1 MRVLFVQTPSVEAA
15 TSERVYPI
23 GIVTL
28 AGIIVDKGHEAR
40 LLDMNLEPDGFGALK
55 AALLDYS
62 PDVVAFSLRNIDPLA
77 NKNTSLVIPF
87 IAAVKMAGALMPK
100 AKLVA
105 GGTGFSLFAKRL
117 MLELPELDY
126 GIRGEAEEG
135 FPSLLADID
144 TPTGISGLCHRD
156 NGEVLLNPVAE
167 GRDMS
172 LYTHPPRDLLDPARY
187 LSINSFVPA
196 MGIETKRGCPLA
208 CSYCVYPVLQ
218 GRSQRMRNPSDV
230 VSEMEVLHKEY
241 GIERFHF
248 TDPVINLPAEHLDQ
262 ICSELLKRK
271 LKLKWDG
278 FMREDRLT
286 KNSVALYERAGCE
299 CFSFSPDGMSGHAMR
314 VLKKGLSIEQVLKAA
329 QMVAETGTL
338 GVYHFMV
345 NVPGENEDTVE
356 ESIATLEKLYNIH
369 ARSKNL
375 GTVVLNNIRILP
387 GTVIEAEALKDG
399 TITKETDLLYP
410 VYYNPAPYDALRYR
424 LETIHT
430 VKNLFMWHEVKNK

>member
-1 MRVLFVQTPSVEAA
+1 MRVLFVQTPSVEGAS
-15 TSERVYPI
+15 SERVYPI

-28 AGIIVDKGHEAR
+28 AGAILDKGHEAS
-40 LLDMNLEPDGFGALK
+40 LLDMNLEPDGFSALK

-87 IAAVKMAGALMPK
+87 IAAVKMANSLAPK

-135 FPSLLADID
+135 FPALLDSID
-144 TPTGISGLCHRD
+144 SPANIAGLCYRK
-156 NGEVLLNPVAE
+156 NGGVLLEPVSD
-167 GRDMS
+167 GRDMNI
-172 LYTHPPRDLLDPARY
+172 YTPPQRDLLDPARY

-196 MGIETKRGCPLA
+196 MGLETKRGCPLA
-208 CSYCVYPVLQ
+208 CSYCVYPELQ
-218 GRSQRMRNPSDV
+218 GRTQRMRNPSDV

-241 GIERFHF
+241 GVERFHF
-248 TDPVINLPAEHLDQ
+248 TDPVINLPAEHLDG
-262 ICSELLKRK
+262 ICNELLKRK
-271 LKLKWDG
+271 LKIKWDG

-286 KNSVALYERAGCE
+286 KKSVALYERAGCE
-299 CFSFSPDGMSGHAMR
+299 CFSFSPDGLSEHAMR
-314 VLKKGLSIEQVLKAA
+314 VLKKGLSIEQVIRAA
-329 QMVAETGTL
+329 EMVSETGTL

-345 NVPGENEDTVE
+345 NVPGENSDTVN
-356 ESIATLEKLYNIH
+356 ESTATLERLYNIH

-375 GTVVLNNIRILP
+375 GTLVLNNIRILP
-387 GTVIEAEALKDG
+387 GTDIEAEALKDG
-399 TITKETDLLYP
+399 TITNETDLLYP
-410 VYYNPAPYDALRYR
+410 VYYNPAPYDALRYK

-430 VKNLFMWHEVKNK
+430 VKNLFMWHEVDQ

>member
-1 MRVLFVQTPSVEAA
+1 MRVLFVQTPSVEGAS
-15 TSERVYPI
+15 SERVYPI

-28 AGIIVDKGHEAR
+28 AGAILDKGHEAS
-40 LLDMNLEPDGFGALK
+40 LLDMNLEPDGFSALK

-87 IAAVKMAGALMPK
+87 IAAVKMANSLAPK

-135 FPSLLADID
+135 FPALLDSID
-144 TPTGISGLCHRD
+144 SPANIAGLCYRK
-156 NGEVLLNPVAE
+156 NGGVLLEPVSD
-167 GRDMS
+167 GRDMNI
-172 LYTHPPRDLLDPARY
+172 YTPPQRDLLDPARY

-196 MGIETKRGCPLA
+196 MGLETKRGCPLA
-208 CSYCVYPVLQ
+208 CSYCVYPELQ
-218 GRSQRMRNPSDV
+218 GRTQRMRNPSDV

-241 GIERFHF
+241 GVERFHF
-248 TDPVINLPAEHLDQ
+248 TDPVINLPAEHLDG
-262 ICSELLKRK
+262 ICNELLKRK
-271 LKLKWDG
+271 LKIKWDG

-286 KNSVALYERAGCE
+286 KKSVALYERAGCE
-299 CFSFSPDGMSGHAMR
+299 CFSFSPDGLSEHAMR
-314 VLKKGLSIEQVLKAA
+314 VLKKGLSIEQVIRAA
-329 QMVAETGTL
+329 EMVSETGTL

-345 NVPGENEDTVE
+345 HVPGENSDTVN
-356 ESIATLEKLYNIH
+356 ESTATLERLYNIH

-375 GTVVLNNIRILP
+375 GTLVLNNIRILP
-387 GTVIEAEALKDG
+387 GTDIEAEALKDG
-399 TITKETDLLYP
+399 TITNETDLLYP
-410 VYYNPAPYDALRYR
+410 VYYNPAPYDALRYK

-430 VKNLFMWHEVKNK
+430 VKNLFMWHEVDQ

>member
-1 MRVLFVQTPSVEAA
+1 MRVLFVQTPSVEGA
-15 TSERVYPI
+15 SSQRVYPI

-28 AGIIVDKGHEAR
+28 AGAIMDKGHEAS

-55 AALLDYS
+55 AALLEYS

-87 IAAVKMAGALMPK
+87 IAAVKMAKALAPK

-135 FPSLLADID
+135 FPALLDNID
-144 TPTGISGLCHRD
+144 SPVNIAGLCHRK
-156 NGEVLLNPVAE
+156 NGEVLLEPVAE
-167 GRDMS
+167 GIDMNS
-172 LYTHPPRDLLDPARY
+172 YTPPPRDLLDPARY

-196 MGIETKRGCPLA
+196 MGIETKRGCPLGCA
-208 CSYCVYPVLQ
+208 YCVYPALQ
-218 GRSQRMRNPSDV
+218 GRTHRMRNPADV
-230 VSEMEVLHKEY
+230 VNEMEVLYKEY
-241 GIERFHF
+241 GVERFHF
-248 TDPVINLPAEHLDQ
+248 TDPVINLPAEHLDE
-262 ICSELLKRK
+262 ICKELIKRK
-271 LKLKWDG
+271 LSIKWDG

-286 KNSVALYERAGCE
+286 KKSVALYERAGCE
-299 CFSFSPDGMSGHAMR
+299 CFSFSPDGLSEHAMR
-314 VLKKGLSIEQVLKAA
+314 VLKKGLSIEQVIRAA
-329 QMVAETGTL
+329 EMVSETGTL

-345 NVPGENEDTVE
+345 NVPGENSDTVD
-356 ESIATLEKLYNIH
+356 ESIATLEKLYDIH

-375 GTVVLNNIRILP
+375 GTLVLNNIRILP

-430 VKNLFMWHEVKNK
+430 VKNLFMWHEVDQ